1 MSISI
6 PNLARE
12 NADLIRNLLQYYE
25 IHLHPSSTED
35 EELVRRAVFS
45 VRNKSIQFEKFNAK
59 TLTILGS
66 VNDVRKAEISIS
78 FSTEQTTCTCPIAKC
93 RHQLGM
99 LLALYQ
105 YFDSVQDW
113 AARWRAKKTEQ
124 LQLLEAERTPMSWK
138 SLIVTTVKPL
148 FSENRPVDLY
158 LLAST
163 LETAHTKLNKF
174 SPIESE
180 WKPLFHIY
188 AELIIL
194 NEMWAHYLRFDSR
207 FVSDY
212 FPYNVKT
219 RIKAIGNLL
228 ENRHLK
234 SPLFAQEPFIDAIQ
248 EELRKLVFQ
257 LRGMADL
264 RLDLYILIW
273 EGFLNSPKR
282 IDSELNAIEQLQT
295 IETDLSPNV
304 VQLFHLISK
313 KESGNI
319 LEMMK
324 NLSTKDIEY
333 YTKVAKYATSIN
345 KTELAE
351 LILKPLL
358 PHLHD
363 FIQQDLQ
370 PMNRLG
376 FTRELGQLFEQI
388 ELTEEEEISLYYS
401 FGRFGL
407 EPFSKSLIAKK
418 RYHEWIALNTMN
430 LSSIPYLEQI
440 GLKEIV
446 ENEPAVALP
455 IYHFYAME
463 ELKQKSRANYKQ
475 AVRIW
480 RSMKATAKK
489 AGKLNYFHDYITN
502 IQNQHKRLRA
512 LQEEIIKAN
521 LAP

>member
-12 NADLIRNLLQYYE
+12 NADLIRNLLQHYE
-25 IHLHPSSTED
+25 IHLHPSSPED

-78 FSTEQTTCTCPIAKC
+78 FTTQQTTCTCPIAKC

-99 LLALYQ
+99 LLALYL

-113 AARWRAKKTEQ
+113 AARWRAKKTAQ
-124 LQLLEAERTPMSWK
+124 LELLEAERTPMSWK
-138 SLIVTTVKPL
+138 KLIVTTVKP
-148 FSENRPVDLY
+148 FFQVDRPVDLF
-158 LLAST
+158 LLAT
-163 LETAHTKLNKF
+163 TVETAHTKLNKF
-174 SPIESE
+174 SPIEAE

-194 NEMWAHYLRFDSR
+194 NEMWAHYLRFDSK

-212 FPYNVKT
+212 FPYTMKS
-219 RIKAIGNLL
+219 RIKSIENIL
-228 ENRHLK
+228 ENKHLK

-248 EELRKLVFQ
+248 AELRKLVFQ
-257 LRGMADL
+257 TRGMPDL
-264 RLDLYILIW
+264 RFDLYMLLW
-273 EGFLNSPKR
+273 NGFLYSPKR
-282 IDSELNAIEQLQT
+282 VENELNAVNQLQT
-295 IETDLSPNV
+295 IESDLNPNIV
-304 VQLFHLISK
+304 RLFHFVSK
-313 KESGNI
+313 KETNDV
-319 LEMMK
+319 LEIMK
-324 NLSTKDIEY
+324 NLVPKDIEY
-333 YTKVAKYATSIN
+333 YSKVAKYAFTLN
-345 KTELAE
+345 KIDLGE

-358 PHLHD
+358 PHLYD
-363 FIQQDLQ
+363 FIQSELQ
-370 PMNRLG
+370 PMNRLS
-376 FTRELGQLFEQI
+376 FTRELGRLFEHI
-388 ELTEEEEISLYYS
+388 DLTEEEEVLLYYS

-407 EPFSKSLIAKK
+407 EPISKSLIAKK
-418 RYHEWIALNTMN
+418 RYDEWIALNTIYV
-430 LSSIPYLEQI
+430 SSIPYLEQL

-446 ENEPAVALP
+446 EENPAVALP
-455 IYHFYAME
+455 IYHFYAMQ

-480 RSMKATAKK
+480 RSMKSTAKK

-502 IQNQHKRLRA
+502 IQSQYKRLRA

-521 LAP
+521 LAS